1 MPLYL
6 AFKETIMKLFISVL
20 CVVAALVVAVGA
32 TGGGYIVILKNG
44 ERLRCNEPLAID
56 GNLAII
62 TLNTGQVTSFPVDQ
76 VDLVA
81 TERYNKLGLGD
92 ALMIDELERTEKV
105 GPTPTPRRTLG
116 NYATLSGIGDQ
127 LELSSD
133 LPPTPTPTPGIKL
146 QLTPYKNPKISA
158 AFIEILDKKNLY
170 LYRTSGGSQPDYFF
184 IQAVTDTQ
192 REVFHALKTVAEAFD
207 MIATRRPDLAPSAI
221 ELRMVETSGRTAGT
235 FRLTAEDASNLAGG
249 IVPPEKFYVENVIF

>member
-1 MPLYL
+1 
-6 AFKETIMKLFISVL
+6 MKLFISVL
-20 CVVAALVVAVGA
+20 CIVAVLVVAVGA

-62 TLNTGQVTSFPVDQ
+62 TLSTGQVTSFPVDQ

-81 TERYNKLGLGD
+81 TERYNKLGLGN
-92 ALMIDELERTEKV
+92 ALTIDELERTDTI

-116 NYATLSGIGDQ
+116 NYATLSGIGDEI
-127 LELSSD
+127 ELATD

-146 QLTPYKNPKISA
+146 QLNPYTDPNPAA

-170 LYRTSGGSQPDYFF
+170 LYRTSSGSQPDYFF

-235 FRLTAEDASNLAGG
+235 FRLTAEDAANLAGG
-249 IVPPEKFYVENVIF
+249 IIPPEKFYVENVIF